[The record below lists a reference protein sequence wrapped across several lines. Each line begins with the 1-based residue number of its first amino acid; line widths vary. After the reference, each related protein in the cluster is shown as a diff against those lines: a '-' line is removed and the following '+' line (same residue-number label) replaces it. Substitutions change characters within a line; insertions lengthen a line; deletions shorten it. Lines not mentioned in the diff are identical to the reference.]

1 MGLGKLAGGA
11 SCHQS
16 MDGAAFV
23 SLHYERW
30 RSPADRRVGLN
41 ADGGAA
47 LPARPPPSSRLLGG
61 VALVT
66 RRIMGAFH
74 LQRINMHYPSQP
86 PLRCNYFGPERYGG
100 EAGKVRLAGSGGGVK
115 K

>member
-30 RSPADRRVGLN
+30 RSPAGRRVGLN

-47 LPARPPPSSRLLGG
+47 LPARPPPSSRLLDG

-74 LQRINMHYPSQP
+74 LHRINIHYPSQP
-86 PLRCNYFGPERYGG
+86 PFVVITLVLRGTGARRGKFDWREVG
-100 EAGKVRLAGSGGGVK
+100 EG
-115 K
+115 